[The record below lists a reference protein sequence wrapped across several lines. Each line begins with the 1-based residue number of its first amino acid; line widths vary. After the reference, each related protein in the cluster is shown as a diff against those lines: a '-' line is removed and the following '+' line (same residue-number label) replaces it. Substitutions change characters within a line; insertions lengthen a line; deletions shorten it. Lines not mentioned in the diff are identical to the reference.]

1 MNIFSSETRSWLDA
15 ALLAGRSENNIVDA
29 RLYSRKGKVEMK
41 IERWSI
47 RGKDNQPSGLIL
59 VLTRSTFAP
68 QLGRL
73 MLTNAFCFHSDI
85 PQIFSGVPE
94 RYVLAQIYP

>member
-1 MNIFSSETRSWLDA
+1 MPLSS
-15 ALLAGRSENNIVDA
+15 LARVRTILWIPDSLFQEG
-29 RLYSRKGKVEMK
+29 K

-47 RGKDNQPSGLIL
+47 RGKDNQRSGLIL

-94 RYVLAQIYP
+94 QYVLAQIYP

>member
-1 MNIFSSETRSWLDA
+1 MPLSS
-15 ALLAGRSENNIVDA
+15 LARVRTILWIPDSLFQEG
-29 RLYSRKGKVEMK
+29 K

-59 VLTRSTFAP
+59 VLTRCTFAP

-73 MLTNAFCFHSDI
+73 MLTNASCFHSDI
-85 PQIFSGVPE
+85 PQMVSGVPE
-94 RYVLAQIYP
+94 WYVLAQIYP